1 MKILFV
7 VARVL
12 LGVLFV
18 FSGLVKLNDPSGFSI
33 KLDEYFDVFSQAW
46 GAIGFFH
53 FLKSIS
59 LGMSMGFC
67 ALEVIL
73 GLAILLGWNFKITL
87 PVTGGLILFFTFLTF
102 YSAYYHKVTD
112 CGCFGDFLKL
122 KPWHSFYKDL
132 ALMAIFLVLWK
143 FKNYNRPFFSIPFGN
158 RTMIL
163 LSSLTLTFG
172 MYCYYFLPVWDFLP
186 YKEGNDIQKI
196 MTHIPEGQRATD
208 SFDILW
214 VMQKGNDSVK
224 VKTAQYADYAA
235 KGWQYKNRINQ
246 LVIEGY
252 KSPIHDFSIYNPITS
267 VDMKSTFLE
276 SKGYQL
282 VAVIPYVEKANNQV
296 LKDINALFSIV
307 KKEYGDIKVEKQS
320 DVSQAF
326 AFYAL
331 TASSMQSF
339 QSKQKELGLLSMD
352 FYLSDQKMLLTMAR
366 YNPTIYLFH
375 GAMIEKKWS
384 GLWLPDLEEISE
396 ILQKEQNKIRS

>member
-33 KLDEYFDVFSQAW
+33 KLDEYFDVFSQSW
-46 GAIGFFH
+46 GAVGFFH

-59 LGMSMGFC
+59 LGMSLGFC

-73 GLAILLGWNFKITL
+73 GLAILLGWNFKITM

-143 FKNYNRPFFSIPFGN
+143 FKAYNRPFFSIPFGN
-158 RTMIL
+158 RTMAL
-163 LSSLTLTFG
+163 LSSVTLSFG
-172 MYCYYFLPVWDFLP
+172 LYCYYFLPVWDFLP

-196 MTHIPEGQRATD
+196 ITHVPKGQRATD
-208 SFDILW
+208 SFDIIW
-214 VMQKGNDSVK
+214 VLQKGNDSVK

-252 KSPIHDFSIYNPITS
+252 KSPIHDFSIYDPITS
-267 VDMKSTFLE
+267 MDMKSTFLE
-276 SKGYQL
+276 NKGYQL
-282 VAVIPYVEKANNQV
+282 VAVIPYVEKVDDAV
-296 LKDINALFSIV
+296 LKDVNELFLSV
-307 KKEYGDIKVEKQS
+307 KKEYGDVKVEKQS
-320 DVSQAF
+320 DVSQSF
-326 AFYAL
+326 AFYNL
-331 TASSMQSF
+331 TASSTQSF
-339 QSKQKELGLLSMD
+339 QLKQKSLGLSAMD

-366 YNPTIYLFH
+366 YNPTIYLLH
-375 GAMIEKKWS
+375 GAKVLRKWS
-384 GLWLPDLEEISE
+384 GLWMPDVDDISE
-396 ILQKEQNKIRS
+396 IVLKNQMHTRS